1 MAFGRKSDKPY
12 TTTTTT
18 TKTTINGESATKYK
32 LRRKFWILSILLFI
46 PTIILL
52 ICK

>member
-1 MAFGRKSDKPY
+1 MAFGKKTTNKPY
-12 TTTTTT
+12 TTTT

-32 LRRKFWILSILLFI
+32 LRRKFWILSVLLLLQ
-46 PTIILL
+46 TIILL